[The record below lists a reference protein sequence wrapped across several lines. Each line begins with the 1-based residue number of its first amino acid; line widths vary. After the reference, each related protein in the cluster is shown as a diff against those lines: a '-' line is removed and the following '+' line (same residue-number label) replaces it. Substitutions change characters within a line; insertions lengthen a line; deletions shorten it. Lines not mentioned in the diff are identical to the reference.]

1 MAVGIIQG
9 IAELIEY
16 EDYISSARVAQYFT
30 SYSDCYEYMLQNA
43 YKSGSSAAVRGII
56 DGGRAGASKIVEF
69 QPRLT
74 GGTKA
79 GVDVANVTENGE
91 IIEFTSGEASMG
103 AIPVIEAVGAI
114 LAGLG
119 VGILSYE
126 ANKDFWI
133 DVSNNA
139 FQNFPGYEP
148 ITYDNIEDMSLLT
161 LFKDNKTYIDAEVI
175 QNINNYLIEI
185 GAFDSI
191 YESTYNLYQTSGRY
205 VLTSLACTFDNIKGL
220 VMQCYDALLNKPWY
234 SVALLTQIWDALRQY
249 PSAISEGTC
258 FTLTMSINNRGDS
271 QYEFMLCDI
280 TIWTTNL
287 SVAQN
292 CTSYYDEGYVSV
304 SSYNFS
310 NYERRLGIRARA
322 GIDGDNSW
330 RTGSYNV
337 DPYIGAYSPNG
348 LNTDIYTSSLNN
360 TVVIEP
366 KIEELPALEP
376 RTISTTPNSIPT
388 EMPDWWQHILEIGDI
403 DPDTM
408 TRVAHEF
415 LPLSVPNNSPYAQ
428 PVTTPQADIQTG
440 NVPATNPTPVGD
452 SVLPLFDPTGPYKP
466 PSNPTPPST
475 STPVIPG
482 IPAIGGQAN
491 ALFTVYNPSQ
501 ANLNSLGAV
510 LWTQNIIEQI
520 VQMFTNNPM
529 DAIISLHIL
538 YATPATGSNKEIK
551 LGYLPTGVSC
561 PEVTNQY
568 INLDCGTV
576 RVPELYGDIR
586 DYACTDISIFLP
598 MVGFRQLKTEDAM
611 ASNISVDY
619 KIDVF
624 TGTVLANVII
634 NRGSV
639 NQVFY
644 TFEGNCAVNLPLTG
658 ADKSRQLAT
667 VIGAAGAIATGNPA
681 LALGA
686 MGAFAGGSARAQ
698 IQRSGNFTGNAG
710 AMGCKK
716 PYIVVSSDIAYDAV
730 GYNSQYGFPANLT
743 VMLGTCHGYVKAKEV
758 HADTIAN
765 ATEVEKREIESQLKQ
780 GIIIH

>member
-9 IAELIEY
+9 LAEIKNFA
-16 EDYISSARVAQYFT
+16 DYNAAASTAKYFT
-30 SYSDCYEYMLQNA
+30 SYSECYDYMLENA
-43 YKSGSSAAVRGII
+43 YKSGNSSVVQGVL
-56 DGGRAGASKIVEF
+56 DGGRAGASKIIEF
-69 QPRLT
+69 QPNLT

-79 GVDVANVTENGE
+79 GIDVANVTESGNVV
-91 IIEFTSGEASMG
+91 EFTTGEATMG
-103 AIPVIEAVGAI
+103 AVPVIEIVGGI
-114 LAGLG
+114 LAALGL
-119 VGILSYE
+119 GILSYE

-133 DVSNNA
+133 DISNNL
-139 FQNFPGYEP
+139 FLNVPGYVP

-161 LFKDNKTYIDAEVI
+161 LFKNDKTYVDADLI
-175 QNINNYLIEI
+175 QQVNNYLIQE
-185 GAFDSI
+185 GYFNQGEATV
-191 YESTYNLYQTSGRY
+191 TYSDIPVSEGRY
-205 VLTSLACTFDNIKGL
+205 TL
-220 VMQCYDALLNKPWY
+220 QCPEVTPK
-234 SVALLTQIWDALRQY
+234 
-249 PSAISEGTC
+249 
-258 FTLTMSINNRGDS
+258 
-271 QYEFMLCDI
+271 
-280 TIWTTNL
+280 
-287 SVAQN
+287 
-292 CTSYYDEGYVSV
+292 
-304 SSYNFS
+304 
-310 NYERRLGIRARA
+310 GIRAMLGKLYEEQIGPGWPNMNPTINNALNALDFYGVPSTCTHFSITVNRNTPQ
-322 GIDGDNSW
+322 IDICLYGGDVPVDVYYNGAQVTNWFSNHYLIRNLQAYYDRYSFSDADNSFYLGMK
-330 RTGSYNV
+330 RIPNTF
-337 DPYIGAYSPNG
+337 YSVCSSPCATIEITPAVPELVPLPNA
-348 LNTDIYTSSLNN
+348 T
-360 TVVIEP
+360 P
-366 KIEELPALEP
+366 
-376 RTISTTPNSIPT
+376 STTPNSIPT
-388 EMPDWWQHILEIGDI
+388 EMPDWWRDVLEIGDI

-408 TRVAHEF
+408 TRIAHEF
-415 LPLSVPNNSPYAQ
+415 LPVSVPNVSPVNY

-440 NVPATNPTPVGD
+440 NVPDTNPTPVGD
-452 SVLPLFDPTGPYKP
+452 SSLPLFDPTGPYKP
-466 PSNPTPPST
+466 PSNPNPPSI

-586 DYACTDISIFLP
+586 DYACTDISIYLP

-611 ASNISVDY
+611 ASNISVNY

-730 GYNSQYGFPANLT
+730 GYNTQYGFPANLT

-758 HADTIAN
+758 HADSIAN
-765 ATEVEKREIESQLKQ
+765 ATEAEKREIESQLKQ
-780 GIIIH
+780 GVIIH